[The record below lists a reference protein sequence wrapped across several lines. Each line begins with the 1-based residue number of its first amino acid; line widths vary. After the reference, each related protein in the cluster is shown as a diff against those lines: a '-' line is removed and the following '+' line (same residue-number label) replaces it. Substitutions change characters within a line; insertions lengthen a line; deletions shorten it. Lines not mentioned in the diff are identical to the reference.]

1 MNFTQVLKTLSQENV
16 IILAK
21 QRKREFVTISFSKD
35 FKGDYIMLKRHRN
48 HKDDLVKQIDDPI
61 NITSRLSL
69 AGLKLKKYLD
79 NGYKPYDPIAKEFI
93 AEK

>member
-1 MNFTQVLKTLSQENV
+1 
-16 IILAK
+16 
-21 QRKREFVTISFSKD
+21 
-35 FKGDYIMLKRHRN
+35 MLKRHRN

-79 NGYKPYDPIAKEFI
+79 RGYKPYDPITKEFI